1 MDSEEFLL
9 KTASSESSV
18 DATRPVQIIKNKNIK
33 KLSEFCI
40 NNMESFFNASESL
53 GEESF
58 LSNLTMKKDYIWNDA
73 ISSQHG
79 IIVNQRSHV
88 H

>member
-18 DATRPVQIIKNKNIK
+18 DATRPVKIMKNKNIK
-33 KLSEFCI
+33 KLSEFFI
-40 NNMESFFNASESL
+40 NNMGSFFNVSESL
-53 GEESF
+53 GEKSF

-73 ISSQHG
+73 ISS
-79 IIVNQRSHV
+79 
-88 H
+88 

>member
-53 GEESF
+53 GEKSF
-58 LSNLTMKKDYIWNDA
+58 LSNLTMKKDYIRNDA

-79 IIVNQRSHV
+79 IIVNQRSH
-88 H
+88 